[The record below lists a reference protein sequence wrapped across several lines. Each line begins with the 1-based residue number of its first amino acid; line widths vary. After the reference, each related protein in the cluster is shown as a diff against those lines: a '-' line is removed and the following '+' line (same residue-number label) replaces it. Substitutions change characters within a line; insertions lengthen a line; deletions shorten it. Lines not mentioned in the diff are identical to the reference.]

1 MVAVYLN
8 MSRNDEAI
16 PVLEKLT
23 RLGKPASAFAQLG
36 QIYLLNGSKSAEA
49 FRTGKNPADSIKS
62 RELYTKAIDVLR
74 IGTQKYPSDPDILVQ
89 LGNSY
94 YASGEIATAITSFK
108 ILVEKMPTNKDLRY
122 AYGVVLLKGK
132 QYPIAVDNLKQA
144 VEMDDKNTDAMYN
157 LAAAYINWG
166 NDLRD
171 DAVKKESDDKAY
183 LDKFK
188 EAIPYLERYLTA
200 KPNESRVW
208 LSLGQV
214 YANLGMKDKAEESF
228 KKAEQYK

>member
-1 MVAVYLN
+1 
-8 MSRNDEAI
+8 
-16 PVLEKLT
+16 
-23 RLGKPASAFAQLG
+23 
-36 QIYLLNGSKSAEA
+36 
-49 FRTGKNPADSIKS
+49 
-62 RELYTKAIDVLR
+62 
-74 IGTQKYPSDPDILVQ
+74 
-89 LGNSY
+89 
-94 YASGEIATAITSFK
+94 
-108 ILVEKMPTNKDLRY
+108 
-122 AYGVVLLKGK
+122 
-132 QYPIAVDNLKQA
+132 
-144 VEMDDKNTDAMYN
+144 MYN